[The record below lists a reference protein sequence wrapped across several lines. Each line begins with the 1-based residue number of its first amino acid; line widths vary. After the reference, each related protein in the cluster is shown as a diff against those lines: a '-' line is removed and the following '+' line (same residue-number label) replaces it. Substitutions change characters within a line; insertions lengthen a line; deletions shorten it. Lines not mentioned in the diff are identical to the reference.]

1 MERNFNLEPAVFAN
15 LVDLAQERLGGKVL
29 FASDEF
35 FAPKES
41 LIKPGRS
48 AFTPSTFNETG
59 QVYDGWET
67 RRKGGRQGMDFAIVE
82 LGVQCVIRGVDID
95 TNHFLGNHPP
105 YAALDALRY
114 DPAHRDVAKISKED
128 AQWQEILPRVPLK
141 QGCQNIFSV
150 GSPEIWQAVR
160 LRIYPDGG
168 VARLRVFG
176 EVRMDWGS
184 ISEKTISD
192 LALITHGGS
201 VVACN
206 DMFFG
211 NKDNLIYPGRGIN
224 MGDGW
229 ETKRRREDGNDW
241 VIVKLGSAGTVD
253 NVEIDTNHFKG
264 NAPKEAW
271 IDCLHAPGSRVDYLT
286 WPDYDWKP
294 LIAKTET
301 QPHHQH
307 TFDHSKVLFKGPI
320 THVRLNINN
329 GGVSR
334 LRINGHHI

>member
-1 MERNFNLEPAVFAN
+1 MERNFSLEPAVFAN
-15 LVDLAQERLGGKVL
+15 LVDVAQERLGGEVL
-29 FASDEF
+29 FATDEF

-48 AFTPSTFNETG
+48 SFVPSSFNEQG
-59 QVYDGWET
+59 QIYDGWET
-67 RRKGGRQGMDFAIVE
+67 KRKGGREGMDFAIVE
-82 LGVQCVIRGVDID
+82 LGVQCIIRGVDID

-105 YAALDALRY
+105 YAALDAMRY
-114 DPAHRDVAKISKED
+114 DPLHRDVAKLSKDD
-128 AQWQEILPRVPLK
+128 APWQEILSRVPLK
-141 QGCQNIFSV
+141 QGCQNIFSIF
-150 GSPEIWQAVR
+150 SPDIWQAVR

-176 EVRMDWGS
+176 EPRIDWAA
-184 ISEKTISD
+184 IPEDRITD
-192 LALITHGGS
+192 LALITNGGT
-201 VVACN
+201 VVAAN

-211 NKDNLIYPGRGIN
+211 SKDNLIYPGRGIN

-229 ETKRRREDGNDW
+229 ETKRRREEGNDW
-241 VIVKLGSAGTVD
+241 VIVKLGSACTVD
-253 NVEIDTNHFKG
+253 NIEIDTNHFKG

-271 IDCLHAPGSRVDYLT
+271 VDCVHAPARRVDYLT
-286 WPDYDWKP
+286 WPDYDWQP
-294 LIAKTET
+294 LLAKNPI

-307 TFDHSKVLFKGPI
+307 VFESDKLLFKGPI

-334 LRINGHHI
+334 LRINGKHI